1 MAYTLQRKMFKMGG
15 SVAHGGGV
23 TSGLKLNKGGSVQE
37 PQATFGVGNNAN
49 KTIGPDGKVR
59 EANYFFIPALA
70 SGIGG
75 AAARMF
81 APSAL
86 RALYGGVRGL
96 STKPIKDFIKGK
108 ATGTA
113 GKTITETGTG
123 AAGRYVTR
131 RTGERAFTAGDRAR
145 QALRAAE
152 LAAIPSGAGILGAS
166 ALGGLSE
173 RAGLINAPEEDDRL
187 ATSLLKSGAE
197 MATDYS
203 LPNLA
208 VRGAQKLFGDPEK
221 LKNNE
226 YRSLYEMIAGR
237 ESANKSPISNLG
249 TIGTEVPSQ
258 KENITVQDV
267 AKAEV
272 ESNEQDNAEALIRLR
287 EKYESFLNNDK
298 QDMTVGNIGRAIAAS
313 ASGLLDEDYGAAAA
327 AYSDSLGGSMDT
339 QKAEERQLQLAASE
353 LAMNELNTEQ
363 DRAYQR
369 SQLEDQRTYQSEQTE
384 EERAYNAEQMMQ
396 QLSTAAMLEGNTE
409 QAIRTKK
416 LLAAAEQAGGLENI
430 TELPM
435 KANGKEIDTKEMK
448 RGAIYTDTVGAS
460 TKTFIAVSLS
470 GEAQEFDS
478 YEKAVEFSNSG
489 SA

>member
-59 EANYFFIPALA
+59 EANLGFVPFMLGPTAALGRTGLMGLSRLLGGRLGTSGLRNLKGVKEFINRKTLRD
-70 SGIGG
+70 SGIKGSD
-75 AAARMF
+75 AALKKGKGFTMLDEVV
-81 APSAL
+81 PSAL
-86 RALYGGVRGL
+86 TKIGRGAQ
-96 STKPIKDFIKGK
+96 I
-108 ATGTA
+108 
-113 GKTITETGTG
+113 
-123 AAGRYVTR
+123 
-131 RTGERAFTAGDRAR
+131 
-145 QALRAAE
+145 
-152 LAAIPSGAGILGAS
+152 AAIPSGAGILGAS

-272 ESNEQDNAEALIRLR
+272 ESNEQDNAEALIKLR

>member
-1 MAYTLQRKMFKMGG
+1 MGG

-59 EANYFFIPALA
+59 EANYFFIPAIA
-70 SGIGG
+70 SGIATG
-75 AAARMF
+75 AARMF

-86 RALYGGVRGL
+86 RALYGGIRGL
-96 STKPIKDFIKGK
+96 STKPIKDFVRGK
-108 ATGTA
+108 ATGAA

-166 ALGGLSE
+166 ALGGLGE
-173 RAGLINAPEEDDRL
+173 RAGIINAPEEDDRL
-187 ATSLLKSGAE
+187 ITSLLKSGAE
-197 MATDYS
+197 GVTDYS
-203 LPNLA
+203 VPNLA

-226 YRSLYEMIAGR
+226 YRSLYEMISGR
-237 ESANKSPISNLG
+237 ESANKSPVSNLG
-249 TIGTEVPSQ
+249 TIGTEVPGQ
-258 KENITVQDV
+258 KVPV
-267 AKAEV
+267 ATIGTTLYTAEV
-272 ESNEQDNAEALIRLR
+272 ESNEQDNAEALIKLR
-287 EKYESFLNNDK
+287 EKYEAFLNDDK
-298 QDMTVGNIGRAIAAS
+298 QDMTIGNVGRAIAAS
-313 ASGLLDEDYGAAAA
+313 APGLFDEDYGAAAA
-327 AYSDSLGGSMDT
+327 AYSDSLGGSMDA

-363 DRAYQR
+363 DRAYAR
-369 SQLEDQRTYQSEQTE
+369 SQLEDQRTYQETQLE
-384 EERAYNAEQMMQ
+384 AERDYNAKQAEEQLYM
-396 QLSTAAMLEGNTE
+396 AAMLEGNTE
-409 QAIRTKK
+409 QGIRTRK

-460 TKTFIAVSLS
+460 SKTFIAVSLN

-478 YEKAVEFSNSG
+478 YEQAVAFSNTG
-489 SA
+489 G